1 MHFNLSGKRVLVTG
15 SEKASDPVIHVN
27 YAEAVVPI
35 RDGLPKL
42 KEFPAEVARAKCS
55 QSSDHSAH
63 GDNAKGLGSAQ
74 K

>member
-15 SEKASDPVIHVN
+15 GSEKASGPVIMSITQKR
-27 YAEAVVPI
+27 YWP

-42 KEFPAEVARAKCS
+42 KEFPSEVARAKCS

-63 GDNAKGLGSAQ
+63 GDNATGLGSAA